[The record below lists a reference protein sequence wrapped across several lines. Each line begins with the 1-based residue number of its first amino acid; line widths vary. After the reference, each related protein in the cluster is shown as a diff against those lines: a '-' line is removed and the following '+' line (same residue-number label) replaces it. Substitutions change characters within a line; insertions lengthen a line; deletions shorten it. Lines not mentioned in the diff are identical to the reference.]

1 MELLL
6 KDDRWCFACGH
17 HNPHGLHLQDIHL
30 EDDACVC
37 TFTPEKW
44 HQGWAEILHGGI
56 TSTLLDEVMT
66 HLIYRRG
73 LDAVTAE
80 MTVRLK
86 ARIPI
91 GEPVRVE
98 ARFSRM
104 RGKFAETEGVLL
116 LADGTTAATSTAK
129 FFVSPRELDGPTVP
143 ILTLAGRRAV
153 IFDLFGTL
161 VPVFDRTSYFAV
173 LDNCADALGVERE
186 CFRNTFRADAAMRT
200 TGQWANLEEN
210 LADIARRLGHE
221 VSAEA
226 IGEAAAIRTAY
237 TRQHLMNPHPDALAA
252 LASLREAG
260 VPVQVISDCSPET
273 PPLWSESPLA
283 EFVPDPVLSCAVGM
297 RKPDPAIYALAC
309 ARLGADPREVVYVGD
324 GDSEELPGAQRQGI
338 FAVWVDRGET
348 SAFRTR
354 QHTDCQAVV
363 HSLEFVPAMLGIER
377 TTG

>member
-98 ARFSRM
+98 ARISRM
-104 RGKFAETEGVLL
+104 RGKFAETEGALI

-129 FFVSPRELDGPTVP
+129 FFISPRAVDGPGIP

-161 VPVFDRTSYFAV
+161 VPVFDRESYFAV
-173 LDNCADALGVERE
+173 LDDCADALGIERE
-186 CFRNTFRADAAMRT
+186 PFRDTFRADAGKRT
-200 TGQWANLEEN
+200 TGQWASLEEN
-210 LADIARRLGHE
+210 LADIARRLGCAA
-221 VSAEA
+221 S
-226 IGEAAAIRTAY
+226 EAALGKAAEIRASY
-237 TRQHLMNPHPDALAA
+237 TRRHLLSPHPDALA
-252 LASLREAG
+252 SLRTLRDAG
-260 VPVQVISDCSPET
+260 VPVQVLSDCSPET
-273 PPLWSESPLA
+273 PPLWHQSPLA
-283 EFVPDPVLSCAVGM
+283 EFLPDPVLSCAVGM

-309 ARLGADPREVVYVGD
+309 QRLGVDPREVVYVGD
-324 GDSEELPGAQRQGI
+324 GDSEELPGAQRQSI
-338 FAVWVDRGET
+338 FPVWIDRGEA
-348 SAFRTR
+348 SAFRVHECTG
-354 QHTDCQAVV
+354 CQAVV
-363 HSLEFVPAMLGIER
+363 HSLEFIPVLLGIDGTAR
-377 TTG
+377 